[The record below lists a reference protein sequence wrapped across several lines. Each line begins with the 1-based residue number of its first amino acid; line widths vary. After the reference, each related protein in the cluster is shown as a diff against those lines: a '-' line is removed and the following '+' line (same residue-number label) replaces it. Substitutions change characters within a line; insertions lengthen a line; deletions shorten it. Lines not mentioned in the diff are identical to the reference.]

1 MPRLEAQ
8 KFFNGFFGFIRV
20 CALVPFLA
28 VLNAGCGGD
37 GGNALKSGASTEG
50 LSIGRMKVA
59 IMPEYDDPGVLA
71 IYDGKFEEVASYP
84 IKTSFL
90 IPKGSVISDACSLSH
105 EGQHFCQLYRT
116 VNRGAHD
123 EVSLLLP
130 YPNFYLSFHTPRL
143 DIEKEKK
150 ELIYAIKANHPIKTV
165 EIDIQQPLRST
176 AFSVTPPG
184 GASLSEKSDAISVI
198 KGFNHFAYKLEG
210 VAKGQESAFGIT
222 YLKSD
227 PNPSVDIKYTSM
239 RTPQTQSAPYE
250 AQRNVKT
257 IIYIV
262 FGTGVLFIAAVGFWF
277 FRSRNKKRGRTA

>member
-1 MPRLEAQ
+1 MNAVRNTGISAFIVLLAA
-8 KFFNGFFGFIRV
+8 FNT
-20 CALVPFLA
+20 
-28 VLNAGCGGD
+28 GCDDKGA
-37 GGNALKSGASTEG
+37 GNALRSGAPTEG

-90 IPKGSVISDACSLSH
+90 IPKGSIISDACSLSH

-143 DIEKEKK
+143 DIETEQKD
-150 ELIYAIKANHPIKTV
+150 LTYLIKANHPIKTLEV
-165 EIDIQQPLRST
+165 DIQQPLRST
-176 AFSVTPPG
+176 AFNVVPPG
-184 GASLSEKSDAISVI
+184 GAGQSATGEAISVI
-198 KGFNHFAYKLEG
+198 KGFNHFAYKIEG
-210 VAKGQESAFGIT
+210 VAKGQESAFKIA

-239 RTPQTQSAPYE
+239 RNPPTQSAPYE
-250 AQRNVKT
+250 TQRNVKT
-257 IIYIV
+257 VIYLL
-262 FGTGVLFIAAVGFWF
+262 FGTGTLCVAAVAFWY
-277 FRSRNKKRGRTA
+277 FRSRSKKRSKST